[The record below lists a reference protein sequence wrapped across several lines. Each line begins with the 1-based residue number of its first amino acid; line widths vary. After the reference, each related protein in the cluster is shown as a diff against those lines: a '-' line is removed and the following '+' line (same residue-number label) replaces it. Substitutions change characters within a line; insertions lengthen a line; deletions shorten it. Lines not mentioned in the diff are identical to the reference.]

1 MYLEIFQGTVVLLH
15 LLLNLVNEN
24 NTVTQKQLQT
34 QC

>member
-1 MYLEIFQGTVVLLH
+1 MYLEIFQRTVVLLH